1 MANRLGYHHVALRA
15 RDLHKT
21 IAFYEALGCS
31 VVRSWGEGEKEVCML
46 DVGGNNIIEIFAGGG
61 SEDESFPHFEHIAL
75 RSEDVDG
82 DFQAALAAGAREKN
96 APNDVNDFTTPS
108 TTSPILTVE
117 KNFSLFSL
125 ILLSR

>member
-82 DFQAALAAGAREKN
+82 DFQAALAAGAREKI
-96 APNDVNDFTTPS
+96 APNDVNIGGFYPVRIAFVFGLNDEVIEFF
-108 TTSPILTVE
+108 LE
-117 KNFSLFSL
+117 K
-125 ILLSR
+125 

>member
-96 APNDVNDFTTPS
+96 APNDVNIGGFYPVRIAFVFGLNDEVIEF
-108 TTSPILTVE
+108 ILE
-117 KNFSLFSL
+117 K
-125 ILLSR
+125 